1 MGEHSAGGKFDMG
14 VGRLVADRGILTKI
28 AAAVLV
34 MAAVA
39 VLVGILAIVGMAK
52 LSDDANDIYEQ
63 GLLPVQ
69 EIDAVELDMDQTRRN
84 MLNYAISS
92 TEASYTKYQQALDA
106 NDAAFAADLKVYQ
119 ATSVQPALAAELGTT
134 WAEFQKLRDSDLLP
148 AARKGDLPGV
158 EKARDEITLPAA
170 TKAGDIVNKL
180 AEAEAADAKKRQSAA
195 ADAYGTARTQII
207 VLLIA
212 GVLVALAFAGY
223 VARSVISGMRKVS
236 YALEGL
242 AACDLTRSAG
252 LDSRD
257 ELGAMGRDLDQAVT
271 SVADTIREL
280 VTTATALSAAA
291 VQLSKVSDELTTG
304 AGEASGKAGAAAGAA
319 EQISSNVQSVAAG
332 AEQMT
337 ASIREIATTSSKAAE
352 VANESMSI
360 AQETSSQIAELG
372 QASTEIGDVVKLIT
386 SIAEQTNLLAL
397 NATIEAARAGDAG
410 KGFAVVASEVKDLA
424 QETARATEDITAKI
438 GAIQQRSAGASA
450 AIARI
455 EEVIGQITDYSTTI
469 ASAVEEQSATT
480 NEMTRSISD
489 AAQGSGDV
497 QASFAAVSQVT
508 EATSDAARSSKEAA
522 DDLSGLATKLN
533 TLVGRFSY

>member
-1 MGEHSAGGKFDMG
+1 MG

-39 VLVGILAIVGMAK
+39 VFVGILAIVGMAK
-52 LSDDANDIYEQ
+52 LSDDANAIYEQ

-92 TEASYTKYQQALDA
+92 TEASFTKYQQALDA

-119 ATSVQPALAAELGTT
+119 ATSVQPALVAELGTT

-148 AARKGDLPGV
+148 AARKGDLPAV

-180 AEAEAADAKKRQSAA
+180 AEAEASDAKERQSAA

-207 VLLIA
+207 VLLVA

-223 VARSVISGMRKVS
+223 VARSVISGMGKVS
-236 YALEGL
+236 YALKGL

-280 VTTATALSAAA
+280 VTTATALSTAA

-533 TLVGRFSY
+533 ALVGRFSY